1 MRAYVL
7 ICAHMCHGRAQV
19 GWPLVSNGCT
29 RTGCC
34 RRKRRPYQDATRS
47 KGPHFGLRLHE
58 EALSRGSSLT
68 NWTKDKVHRPK
79 TKKKYDGSKVRWM
92 GHLESNGFPGFLSA
106 TQDQLVPLALSMY
119 EEIVRGAPSDGI
131 SPVGTMSAAVKQ
143 LHMLN
148 DLNQTNP
155 FIHTT
160 VTAAIQRLRKVC
172 KKEAPPVKHATR
184 LTDVTYERLVYDCMN
199 VCTLKC
205 RVVAVHMCSLLYC
218 VLLLM
223 FCLCVYSL
231 ACSVCFV

>member
-1 MRAYVL
+1 MAANALPAV
-7 ICAHMCHGRAQV
+7 V
-19 GWPLVSNGCT
+19 GSGGPC
-29 RTGCC
+29 RTQRG
-34 RRKRRPYQDATRS
+34 S
-47 KGPHFGLRLHE
+47 KGQHFGLRLHE

-68 NWTKDKVHRPK
+68 NLTKDKVHRPK

-92 GHLESNGFPGFLSA
+92 GHLESNGFPGDDWKSA

-119 EEIVRGAPSDGI
+119 EEIVKGAPSGGI
-131 SPVGTMSAAVKQ
+131 SPVGIMSAAVKQ

-184 LTDVTYERLVYDCMN
+184 LTDVTYERLVYDCMH
-199 VCTLKC
+199 VGTLKC
-205 RVVAVHMCSLLYC
+205 SVVAVHMCTLLYC